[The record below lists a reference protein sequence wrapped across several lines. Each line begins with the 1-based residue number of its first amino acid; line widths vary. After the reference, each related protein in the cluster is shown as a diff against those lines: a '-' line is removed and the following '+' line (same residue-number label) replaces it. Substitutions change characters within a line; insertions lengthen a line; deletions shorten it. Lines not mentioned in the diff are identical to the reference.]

1 MGATTDKLINQ
12 FFSISQL
19 TSYGVKLLINSSLEV
34 WESAIFHPPT

>member
-12 FFSISQL
+12 SFPISRL

-34 WESAIFHPPT
+34 WESAFFNPPT